1 MWVYDNSLSFW
12 KIIYDEKLKK
22 NSFAIQLSIKTTK
35 FKIII
40 LIAIYQNLFCK
51 EQY

>member
-1 MWVYDNSLSFW
+1 VFDNSFSFLE
-12 KIIYDEKLKK
+12 IIYDEKLKK
-22 NSFAIQLSIKTTK
+22 NTFAIQLSVKTTK